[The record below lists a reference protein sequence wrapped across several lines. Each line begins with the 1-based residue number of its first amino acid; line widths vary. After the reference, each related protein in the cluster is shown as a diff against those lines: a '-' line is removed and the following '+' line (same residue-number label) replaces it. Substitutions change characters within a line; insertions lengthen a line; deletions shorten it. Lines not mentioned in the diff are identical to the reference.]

1 LVKNALDKEYEGVRQ
16 FLYEYNLNG
25 LDKMESKVAE
35 ARTNMVESLRL
46 IQEVYRKKPDPFM
59 YLVQIVMEGK
69 SDEIINIF
77 SEAFPEEKSRVVQ
90 ILTEIDPANKTKYEK
105 INSSN

>member
-1 LVKNALDKEYEGVRQ
+1 VRQ
-16 FLYEYNLNG
+16 FIYEYNING
-25 LDKMESKVAE
+25 LDKMESRITE
-35 ARTNMVESLRL
+35 ARTSIVESLKL
-46 IQEVYRKKPDPFM
+46 MQDVYRKKPDPFM
-59 YLVQIVMEGK
+59 YFVQIVMESK

-90 ILTEIDPANKTKYEK
+90 ILTEIDPANKAKYEK